1 MAKKALSAPEI
12 PLCINVLRLLNYRL
26 APDEL
31 ILFDWLTVKQISFK
45 YKPFHYSQA
54 RVEEETRIRRT
65 RQEEIIMPQTTL
77 FRDFILYFAYHA
89 TMQKKSKEEQL
100 KPASAINHEAAAR
113 IYQLLSQVYDER
125 RQYYNDGGLTGDVK
139 PERSKSAMQLQ
150 HNKPIERKLAK
161 LADYYNDNSI
171 KNAFLAYV
179 DEILTQKKEPE
190 NLMYYFLSFDETSDC
205 FGVVNHYLNYFT
217 LHYSYSSNS

>member
-1 MAKKALSAPEI
+1 MDFS
-12 PLCINVLRLLNYRL
+12 VLADVDVL
-26 APDEL
+26 
-31 ILFDWLTVKQISFK
+31 V
-45 YKPFHYSQA
+45 
-54 RVEEETRIRRT
+54 
-65 RQEEIIMPQTTL
+65 EIIMPQTTL

-150 HNKPIERKLAK
+150 HNSWQTTTTITASKTP
-161 LADYYNDNSI
+161 
-171 KNAFLAYV
+171 FLPMW
-179 DEILTQKKEPE
+179 TK
-190 NLMYYFLSFDETSDC
+190 S
-205 FGVVNHYLNYFT
+205 
-217 LHYSYSSNS
+217 

>member
-1 MAKKALSAPEI
+1 MTS
-12 PLCINVLRLLNYRL
+12 
-26 APDEL
+26 
-31 ILFDWLTVKQISFK
+31 S
-45 YKPFHYSQA
+45 S
-54 RVEEETRIRRT
+54 
-65 RQEEIIMPQTTL
+65 TL
-77 FRDFILYFAYHA
+77 P
-89 TMQKKSKEEQL
+89 KSKEEQL

>member
-1 MAKKALSAPEI
+1 
-12 PLCINVLRLLNYRL
+12 
-26 APDEL
+26 
-31 ILFDWLTVKQISFK
+31 
-45 YKPFHYSQA
+45 
-54 RVEEETRIRRT
+54 
-65 RQEEIIMPQTTL
+65 
-77 FRDFILYFAYHA
+77 
-89 TMQKKSKEEQL
+89 MQKKSKEEQL

-205 FGVVNHYLNYFT
+205 FGVVNHYLNSFPCCS
-217 LHYSYSSNS
+217 LHAYC

>member
-1 MAKKALSAPEI
+1 
-12 PLCINVLRLLNYRL
+12 
-26 APDEL
+26 
-31 ILFDWLTVKQISFK
+31 
-45 YKPFHYSQA
+45 
-54 RVEEETRIRRT
+54 
-65 RQEEIIMPQTTL
+65 
-77 FRDFILYFAYHA
+77 
-89 TMQKKSKEEQL
+89 
-100 KPASAINHEAAAR
+100 
-113 IYQLLSQVYDER
+113 
-125 RQYYNDGGLTGDVK
+125 
-139 PERSKSAMQLQ
+139 MQLQ

-205 FGVVNHYLNYFT
+205 FRVVNHYLNYFT